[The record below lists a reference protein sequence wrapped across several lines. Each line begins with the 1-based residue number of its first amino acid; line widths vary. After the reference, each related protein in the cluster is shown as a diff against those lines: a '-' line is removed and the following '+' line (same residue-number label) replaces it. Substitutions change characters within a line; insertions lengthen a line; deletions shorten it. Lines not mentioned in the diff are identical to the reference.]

1 MQVKMGGEFSSLG
14 EESRRDHG
22 GAGTQS
28 RLAEGGG
35 ASLRGSSW
43 MWGEVWSGPVE
54 VERMV

>member
-1 MQVKMGGEFSSLG
+1 MGGEFSSLG